1 MDRTEQIQI
10 RHSKQPPLL
19 KVENFSLSFR
29 VYRQGLQESILQV
42 MRNMDLTID
51 EGEIVAVVGAS
62 GSGKSILANAIL
74 GLLPEHVILNGTLRY
89 KGKAI
94 TRQEQ
99 EKLRGKEIMLIPQST
114 SSLDPLMK
122 VGKQVR
128 SIIKKPNKKTIQQEI
143 FQRLDLP
150 MDVGNRYPFELSG
163 GMMRRVLI
171 AIALASNAK
180 LIIADELTPGLDNQ
194 VLQDSVMAI
203 KQLASDG
210 KGVLFITH
218 DISTALQ
225 IADKVAVMNAGKL
238 VEMAEVESFTGKGE
252 NLQHSYTKALWNALP
267 ENEFILEVM
276 KQSVNEQNN
285 DESEEGNMT
294 DARSNQNQLSL

>member
-1 MDRTEQIQI
+1 MDRADQIQI
-10 RHSKQPPLL
+10 RHAKLSPLL
-19 KVENFSLSFR
+19 TVENFSLSFR
-29 VYRQGLQESILQV
+29 VYRQGLQESTLQV
-42 MRNMDLTID
+42 IRNMDLMIK

-89 KGKAI
+89 KGKTI

-128 SIIKKPNKKTIQQEI
+128 AIIKRPNKKAIQQEI
-143 FQRLDLP
+143 FRQLDLP
-150 MDVGNRYPFELSG
+150 DDAGNKYPFELSG

-171 AIALASNAK
+171 AIALASEAK
-180 LIIADELTPGLDNQ
+180 LIIADEPTPGLDHQ
-194 VLQDSVMAI
+194 VIQDSVLAI
-203 KQLASDG
+203 KQLASEG

-225 IADKVAVMNAGKL
+225 IADKIAVMNAGKL
-238 VEMAEVESFTGKGE
+238 VEIAEVESFTGKGE

-267 ENEFILEVM
+267 ENEFILKVM
-276 KQSVNEQNN
+276 KLSEKEQSM
-285 DESEEGNMT
+285 ESEERIMA
-294 DARSNQNQLSL
+294 DARSKQNQLSI